1 MKYKVFV
8 PDSPTIVGGWNRVDI
23 IEAENEQQALAMA
36 KKKHGDKV
44 MVRKVK

>member
-8 PDSPTIVGGWNRVDI
+8 PDSPTIAGGWNRVDI
-23 IEAENEQQALAMA
+23 IEAEDEKQALAKA
-36 KKKHGDKV
+36 KKKHGDTV